1 MIVKMAD
8 IHSEIQTGI
17 INYLSVNPGAAA
29 SIHHICNQWLGNERC
44 PHNIA
49 QVQTAVD
56 RLLARGEMHKRSDA
70 DIYTL

>member
-1 MIVKMAD
+1 MKMTD

-17 INYLSVNPGAAA
+17 INYLSVHPDA
-29 SIHHICNQWLGNERC
+29 SASVQRICNQWLVNERYS
-44 PHNIA
+44 HNID

-56 RLLARGEMHKRSDA
+56 SLLARGEMHKHSGT